1 MKNENAQFTPG
12 PWRAIAWGQT
22 ISIDSNM
29 VTGIARINP
38 WGNHNAGIP
47 FANDT
52 ANARLIAAAPDL
64 LLTLEMLAEE
74 IQDGYLPADKA
85 QKMRAAIAKA
95 KGE

>member
-1 MKNENAQFTPG
+1 MKNEKPKFTPG

-22 ISIDSNM
+22 ISIDSDM

-64 LLTLEMLAEE
+64 LAALELA
-74 IQDGYLPADKA
+74 
-85 QKMRAAIAKA
+85 
-95 KGE
+95 